1 MPARLFDSHWEY
13 EASDIE
19 AESVEAQKW
28 FATVFGPWVRLEWVD
43 RDGGSHTEILRR
55 VEAEIRLQDL
65 AASGVC
71 QKARLIN

>member
-1 MPARLFDSHWEY
+1 MPARLLDPRLEY

-19 AESVEAQKW
+19 AESIEAQAW
-28 FATVFGPWVRLEWVD
+28 FATVFGPWVRVEWVG

-55 VEAEIRLQDL
+55 VEAELRLQDL

-71 QKARLIN
+71 QKAKLIS

>member
-1 MPARLFDSHWEY
+1 MPARLLDPRLGY
-13 EASDIE
+13 KASDIE
-19 AESVEAQKW
+19 AESVEAQAW
-28 FATVFGPWVRLEWVD
+28 FTTVFGPWVRLEWVD

-71 QKARLIN
+71 QRACLIS

>member
-1 MPARLFDSHWEY
+1 MPARLLDPRLEY
-13 EASDIE
+13 EASDTE

-71 QKARLIN
+71 QRACLIS